1 MITMTMYH
9 KIWIEV
15 DVEKDMNEKTEKIQ
29 MIMTALK
36 DVECVVNI
44 SKVQYKVPIQEEE
57 NRG

>member
-1 MITMTMYH
+1 MTMYH

-15 DVEKDMNEKTEKIQ
+15 DVEKEITKKTEKIHS
-29 MIMTALK
+29 IMSALE
-36 DVECVVNI
+36 DVDCVVNI

>member
-1 MITMTMYH
+1 MKMTMYH

-15 DVEKDMNEKTEKIQ
+15 DVEKDMELKTEKIQ

>member
-1 MITMTMYH
+1 MISAAVMLKALRNVSAVTLRIRIT
-9 KIWIEV
+9 IV
-15 DVEKDMNEKTEKIQ
+15 
-29 MIMTALK
+29 LK

>member
-1 MITMTMYH
+1 MTMYH

-36 DVECVVNI
+36 DVKCVVNI